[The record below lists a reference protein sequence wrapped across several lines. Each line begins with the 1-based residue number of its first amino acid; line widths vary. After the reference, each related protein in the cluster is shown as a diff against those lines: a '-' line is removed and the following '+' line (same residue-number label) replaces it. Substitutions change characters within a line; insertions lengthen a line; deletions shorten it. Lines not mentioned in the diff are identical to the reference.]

1 MFTYNVRGENIEITP
16 AIRDYAENK
25 ISKIEKY
32 FKDAPDITVY
42 VNAKV
47 YQNGEAKA
55 EVTVP
60 LPRLTLRAEE
70 TSQDLY
76 GSIDLVV
83 DKLERQVKKY
93 KTRINRKSREKGIS
107 DVMFTENNQED
118 SKDDNDSNIEI
129 VRTKSIA
136 VKPMSAEEAVLQ
148 MEMLGHSFFIYEDAE
163 SESVSLVYKRHNGKY
178 GLIEIEKDIVNE

>member
-32 FKDAPDITVY
+32 FQDEPDITVH

-47 YQNGEAKA
+47 YRNGEAKA

-60 LPRLTLRAEE
+60 MPRLTLRAEE

-76 GSIDLVV
+76 GSLDLVV

-93 KTRINRKSREKGIS
+93 KTKVNRKSREKGFP
-107 DVMFTENNQED
+107 DMLTGQDEELEKEED
-118 SKDDNDSNIEI
+118 IKV
-129 VRTKSIA
+129 VRHKTLG
-136 VKPMSAEEAVLQ
+136 VKPMSAEEAILQ
-148 MEMLGHSFFIYEDAE
+148 MEMLGHAFFVFRDAQTE
-163 SESVSLVYKRHNGKY
+163 EVAVVYKRHSGDY
-178 GLIEIEKDIVNE
+178 GLIDVDSTMGE